1 MGSTRRRFTEEYKE
15 QAVAFVIDG
24 NRSIADV
31 ARNIGVHEMTLGKWV
46 KSTREARAEQT
57 PHDAPLSETER
68 AELIRLRAESKAD
81 KSSIAELTMQ
91 VEFAKKVATWF
102 AKGKQ

>member
-24 NRSIADV
+24 NRSVADV
-31 ARNIGVHEMTLGKWV
+31 ARNIGVHEMTLGKWL
-46 KSTREARAEQT
+46 KKAREAAAAAV
-57 PHDAPLSETER
+57 PSDAPLSESER
-68 AELIRLRAESKAD
+68 AELIDLRAELKDSRAQN
-81 KSSIAELTMQ
+81 AELQMQ